1 MSQNVGVRELLEA
14 GSHFGHQVSRWNPK
28 MRPYIFASKGGIHI
42 LDLQQTVNQLK
53 TACDFVTKVT
63 ALGGSVLFVATKRQA
78 QAIVQEEAKRAG
90 QFFVTTRWL
99 GGMLTNFRTIRA
111 SIDRLK
117 SMRESM
123 KTESFAK
130 RKKKERLQIE
140 KEVLKLES
148 VLSGIQDM
156 PGVPSVVFVIDPNR
170 ETIAVNEAR
179 KLKIPLVALVDTNCN
194 PDPIDY
200 VVAANDDA
208 VRSIQ
213 IIAQAVADAALEGVS
228 RRQTAL
234 GSEPAVK
241 GVQEESAPVVGGEH
255 DVKGK
260 GKAYIGGRKG
270 VIEGASKEDLEQF
283 ASVNVQK
290 E

>member
-1 MSQNVGVRELLEA
+1 MNLKENPMSQNVGVRELLEA

-213 IIAQAVADAALEGVS
+213 IIADRKS
-228 RRQTAL
+228 
-234 GSEPAVK
+234 
-241 GVQEESAPVVGGEH
+241 VV
-255 DVKGK
+255 
-260 GKAYIGGRKG
+260 
-270 VIEGASKEDLEQF
+270 
-283 ASVNVQK
+283 
-290 E
+290 